1 MGPVQE
7 GGVRNARWA
16 CHTKLGKGAVSIDH
30 KGLPS
35 LLVLTER
42 IVEAFPADD
51 QPRIVQ
57 LPLVESGKML
67 SMPSREVN
75 KRLRDLKYS
84 PFLRQSGPQAAQD
97 EA

>member
-1 MGPVQE
+1 M
-7 GGVRNARWA
+7 RNARWA

-30 KGLPS
+30 EGLPS

-67 SMPSREVN
+67 AMPSREVN

>member
-67 SMPSREVN
+67 ALS
-75 KRLRDLKYS
+75 LIHI
-84 PFLRQSGPQAAQD
+84 
-97 EA
+97 